1 MSTVTTRA
9 ERVGSGWLLFAG
21 LLILLLGLFNA
32 VEGLF
37 AIFNDKYVSLAGG
50 SIYIFDSTGWGWLH
64 LLLGIIQIAVG
75 AGILAGQSW
84 ARGAGIGL
92 AAATAVLQMVYLPI
106 FPWWSLIN
114 IALCILVIYALVVP
128 PHGAVAD

>member
-32 VEGLF
+32 IEGLF

-64 LLLGIIQIAVG
+64 LLLGLIQIAVG
-75 AGILAGQSW
+75 AGILAGQAW

-92 AAATAVLQMVYLPI
+92 AVATALIQMIYLPI

-114 IALCILVIYALVVP
+114 IALCVLVIYALVVP
-128 PHGAVAD
+128 PHGAIAD